1 MAVAL
6 GTAAGMLRVTTLFV
20 FAGTNLRI
28 GFYLESV
35 SSSSKYGSGGIYLIS
50 THLAHKAGFA
60 KPKAQIVMR
69 KWLNLDRTFHDPSQS
84 QLTGLIVSDL
94 PSRSA
99 SFCTRG
105 SHCKLMP
112 FSVMRSRMFA
122 RVLYFS
128 SNCQAASNSPSSVSR
143 VIILLPPDRTGPAGL
158 YTPHNGQVDTVL
170 TAAALTAGLSCWH
183 KSM

>member
-35 SSSSKYGSGGIYLIS
+35 SSSSKYGSGGNYLIS

-112 FSVMRSRMFA
+112 FSVMRVRIPA

-143 VIILLPPDRTGPAGL
+143 VIILPDRTGPAGSL
-158 YTPHNGQVDTVL
+158 SPHDDQVNTVL
-170 TAAALTAGLSCWH
+170 TAAALTAGLSRWH